1 MPEIS
6 IILPTYN
13 GSRFIRQS
21 IESCLAQTF
30 VDFELIIVNDCS
42 TDNTLDILNE
52 YAEKDSRIKI
62 VNNIINLKLPL
73 SLNAGFEIAKGQ
85 YHTWTSDDNYYAPN
99 ALETLCNKLKADNQ
113 IDFIYTDYTL
123 IDDKNNVI
131 GEKRFNNINDSFT
144 KWIGCGACFL
154 YKSQIFKTVKGYS
167 PAAFLIEDYDFFM
180 RAYLDFQFYYY
191 PSTNL
196 YYYRE
201 HDSSLTAQHG
211 KTVNLIAKI
220 MIERQM
226 SRLEKKLPKNDLALL
241 YRKFA
246 IFNATQV
253 YQLTKSARYLQKLYA
268 LSPRQAFISVIYII
282 VMKTLQLIEASF
294 KMIVIFAKCIFTSGT
309 AKKDGFK

>member
-6 IILPTYN
+6 IVLPTYN

-42 TDNTLDILNE
+42 TDNTLDILHE
-52 YAEKDSRIKI
+52 YAKKDTRIKI
-62 VNNIINLKLPL
+62 VDNIANLKLPL
-73 SLNAGFEIAKGQ
+73 SLNAGFNVAQGL

-99 ALETLCNKLKADNQ
+99 ALETLHNKLRADNQ

-123 IDDKNNVI
+123 IDDKNNII
-131 GEKRFNNINDSFT
+131 GEKRFNDINDSFT

-154 YKSQIFKTVKGYS
+154 YKAEIFKSIKGYS

-180 RAYLDFQFYYY
+180 RAYLDFKFCYF
-191 PSTNL
+191 PGTNL

-226 SRLEKKLPKNDLALL
+226 GRLEEKLPKSDLALL

-246 IFNATQV
+246 VFNALQV
-253 YQLTKSARYLQKLYA
+253 SKLNKASYYLQKLYR
-268 LSPRQAFISVIYII
+268 LSPKQAFISVVYISI
-282 VMKTLQLIEASF
+282 KKLLQSIATAY
-294 KMIVIFAKCIFTSGT
+294 KMIATFIKCIFTS
-309 AKKDGFK
+309 

>member
-6 IILPTYN
+6 IVLPTYN

-42 TDNTLDILNE
+42 TDNTLDILHE
-52 YAEKDSRIKI
+52 YAKKDTRIKI
-62 VNNIINLKLPL
+62 VDNIANLKLPL
-73 SLNAGFEIAKGQ
+73 SLNAGFNVAQGL

-99 ALETLCNKLKADNQ
+99 ALETLHNKLRADNQ

-123 IDDKNNVI
+123 IDDKNNII
-131 GEKRFNNINDSFT
+131 GEKRFNDINDSFT

-154 YKSQIFKTVKGYS
+154 YKAEIFKSIKGYS

-180 RAYLDFQFYYY
+180 RAYLDFKFCYF
-191 PSTNL
+191 PGTNL

-226 SRLEKKLPKNDLALL
+226 GRLEEKLPKSDLALL

-246 IFNATQV
+246 VFNALQV
-253 YQLTKSARYLQKLYA
+253 SQLNKASYYLQKLYR
-268 LSPRQAFISVIYII
+268 LSPKQAFISVVYISI
-282 VMKTLQLIEASF
+282 KKLLQSIATAY
-294 KMIVIFAKCIFTSGT
+294 KMIATFIKCIFTS
-309 AKKDGFK
+309 

>member
-1 MPEIS
+1 MPAIS
-6 IILPTYN
+6 IVLPTYN

-42 TDNTLDILNE
+42 TDNTLDIINE
-52 YAEKDSRIKI
+52 YAKKDTRIKI
-62 VNNIINLKLPL
+62 VDNIANLKLPL
-73 SLNAGFEIAKGQ
+73 SLNAGFNVAQGL

-99 ALETLCNKLKADNQ
+99 ALETLHNKLKANNQ

-123 IDDKNNVI
+123 IDDKNNII
-131 GEKRFNNINDSFT
+131 GEKRFNDINDSFT

-154 YKSQIFKTVKGYS
+154 YKAEIFKSIKGYS

-180 RAYLDFQFYYY
+180 RAYLDFKFCYF
-191 PSTNL
+191 PGTNL

-226 SRLEKKLPKNDLALL
+226 GRLEEKLPKSDLALL

-246 IFNATQV
+246 VFNALQV
-253 YQLTKSARYLQKLYA
+253 SQLNKASYYLQKLYR
-268 LSPRQAFISVIYII
+268 LSPKQAFISVVYISI
-282 VMKTLQLIEASF
+282 KKLLQSIATAY
-294 KMIVIFAKCIFTSGT
+294 KMIATFIKCIFTS
-309 AKKDGFK
+309 